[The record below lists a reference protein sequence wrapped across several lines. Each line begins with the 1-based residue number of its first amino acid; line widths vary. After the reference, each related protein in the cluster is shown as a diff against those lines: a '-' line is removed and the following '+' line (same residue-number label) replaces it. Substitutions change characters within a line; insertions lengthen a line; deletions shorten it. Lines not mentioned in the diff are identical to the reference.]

1 VNQSRALH
9 EPANAEKDF
18 DLAAIL
24 DVFLLYRHMML
35 WIFGT
40 LCVLGLAAVLLSDPQ
55 YEADMVT
62 QVDESSS
69 ASTASSLLGQD
80 LSSMLEVKSSADT
93 EMQVLRSRLV
103 VAAVVDELG
112 LYIEAEP
119 VRFPLVGRAI
129 ARASKGL
136 DERLKVKFAKDMPKG
151 F

>member
-1 VNQSRALH
+1 
-9 EPANAEKDF
+9 
-18 DLAAIL
+18 
-24 DVFLLYRHMML
+24 
-35 WIFGT
+35 
-40 LCVLGLAAVLLSDPQ
+40 
-55 YEADMVT
+55 MVT

-136 DERLKVKFAKDMPKG
+136 SRPGLLGMGGYTWGEERAYVERFDTPSGLIG
-151 F
+151 